1 MAGERDELRGEVD
14 DPSAPP
20 LSVGP
25 LSAEPP
31 SASPFS
37 YPIFRYVWVASLA
50 SNFGGLIQSVGA
62 SWMMLS
68 LSASERMVAMVQ
80 ASVTLPILLLSL
92 LAGAIADNLDRRRVM
107 LFAQGMMLL
116 VSITLAAFAWAGWLT
131 PTTLLLFTFRIGGGT
146 ALNGPAWQA
155 SVGDMVG
162 RPALPSA
169 IALNSMGFNI
179 ARSLGPAIG
188 GAIVAAAGAAAA
200 FFVNALSYVGLIFVL
215 SRWRPVRPPRQLP
228 PERLDL
234 AMAAGVRYVAMSPN
248 IRRVLFRALLFG
260 LSASAVPA
268 LMPIVARDLVAGGPL
283 TYGVL
288 LGAFGVGAVGGA
300 LLVRRLR
307 ARFATEQVV
316 RLASAAF
323 AIGAATTGVSPSLF
337 ATVPALLLAGA
348 GWVVALSTF
357 NVTVQLAA
365 PRWVVARALALYQ
378 MFAFGGMAAGSF
390 LFGSLAE
397 GQGLASALVAAALLQ
412 VGGILLGTFLP
423 LPVMKEVNLDP
434 LARWREPETEVAVT
448 PRSGPIVIRIEYR
461 IQVADIPA
469 FLSAMAE
476 RRRIRMRDGARHWS
490 LLRDLADPEIWLER
504 YHVATWLDYVRH
516 NQRRTHADA
525 ANMQQILA
533 LHIGPDKPRVQRMI
547 ERETHTLP
555 GLAPSDPHDLSAPVT
570 DTTGQ
575 G

>member
-1 MAGERDELRGEVD
+1 MASKD
-14 DPSAPP
+14 DAADAPLSDADLSEADLPSARPW
-20 LSVGP
+20 
-25 LSAEPP
+25 
-31 SASPFS
+31 S
-37 YPIFRYVWVASLA
+37 YPIFRWVWIASLA

-68 LSASERMVAMVQ
+68 LSASERMVALVQ

-107 LFAQGMMLL
+107 LFAQSMMLI
-116 VSITLAAFAWAGWLT
+116 VSIALAGFSWAGWLT
-131 PTTLLLFTFRIGGGT
+131 PSTLLVFTFLIGCGT

-155 SVGDMVG
+155 SVGDMVA

-200 FFVNALSYVGLIFVL
+200 FLVNALSYVGLIVVL
-215 SRWRPVRPPRQLP
+215 ARWRPNRPPRLLP
-228 PERLDL
+228 PERIDL
-234 AMAAGVRYVAMSPN
+234 AMAAGVRYVAMSPD

-260 LSASAVPA
+260 VSASAVPA
-268 LMPIVARDLVAGGPL
+268 LMPVVARDLVKGGPL
-283 TYGVL
+283 TYGLL
-288 LGAFGVGAVGGA
+288 LGAFGVGAVAGA
-300 LLVRRLR
+300 AMVRRLR

-337 ATVPALLLAGA
+337 STLPALFLAGA

-378 MFAFGGMAAGSF
+378 MFAFGGMAAGSW
-390 LFGSLAE
+390 LFGTLAE
-397 GQGLASALVAAALLQ
+397 QQGLAPALVAAAMLQ
-412 VGGILLGTFLP
+412 IGGILLGTLLP
-423 LPVMKEVNLDP
+423 LPVMREVNLDP
-434 LARWREPETEVAVT
+434 LARWQEPETAVAVT
-448 PRSGPIVIRIEYR
+448 PRSGPIVVRIEYR
-461 IQVADIPA
+461 IREADIPA
-469 FLSAMAE
+469 FLSTMSE
-476 RRRIRMRDGARHWS
+476 RRRIRLRDGARHWS
-490 LLRDLADPEIWLER
+490 LLRDLADPELWIER

-525 ANMQQILA
+525 ENMRQILA
-533 LHIGPDKPRVQRMI
+533 LHIGPERPAVQRMI

-555 GLAPSDPHDLSAPVT
+555 GQAPSDPHDLGAPVT
-570 DTTGQ
+570 DASGTA
-575 G
+575 

>member
-1 MAGERDELRGEVD
+1 MAQSGAMAGGDEKLPGEVD
-14 DPSAPP
+14 EPSISPA
-20 LSVGP
+20 
-25 LSAEPP
+25 
-31 SASPFS
+31 SASPWT
-37 YPIFRYVWVASLA
+37 YPIFRYIWVASLA

-107 LFAQGMMLL
+107 LFAQAMMLA

-131 PTTLLLFTFRIGGGT
+131 PVTLLTFTFLLGCGT

-155 SVGDMVG
+155 SVGDMVA

-200 FFVNALSYVGLIFVL
+200 FLVNALSYVGLIFVL

-268 LMPIVARDLVAGGPL
+268 LMPVVARDLVAGGPL

-397 GQGLASALVAAALLQ
+397 AQGLASALVAASLLQ

-423 LPVMKEVNLDP
+423 LPVVKEVNLDP
-434 LARWREPETEVAVT
+434 LARWREPETQVSVS

-461 IQVADIPA
+461 IREADIPA
-469 FLSAMAE
+469 FLSVMSE

-490 LLRDLADPEIWLER
+490 LLRDLADPEVWLER

-525 ANMQQILA
+525 TNMQQILA
-533 LHIGPDKPRVQRMI
+533 LHIGPEKPQVQRMI

-555 GLAPSDPHDLSAPVT
+555 GYASSEPHDLSAPVT

>member
-1 MAGERDELRGEVD
+1 M
-14 DPSAPP
+14 
-20 LSVGP
+20 
-25 LSAEPP
+25 AEPDDKLLSEADLP
-31 SASPFS
+31 SASPS
-37 YPIFRYVWVASLA
+37 PSPWNYPIFRAVWVASLA

-68 LSASERMVAMVQ
+68 LSGSERMVALVQ

-107 LFAQGMMLL
+107 LFAQSLMLT
-116 VSITLAAFAWAGWLT
+116 VSVVLAAFAWAGWLT
-131 PTTLLLFTFRIGGGT
+131 PVTLLTFTFLIGCGT

-200 FFVNALSYVGLIFVL
+200 FLVNALSYVGLIVVL
-215 SRWRPVRPPRQLP
+215 SRWRPVRSPRQLP

-260 LSASAVPA
+260 LSASALPA
-268 LMPIVARDLVAGGPL
+268 LMPIVARDLVGGGPL

-288 LGAFGVGAVGGA
+288 LGAFGVGAVAGA
-300 LLVRRLR
+300 LQVRRLR

-316 RLASAAF
+316 RLASVAF
-323 AIGAATTGVSPSLF
+323 AIGAATAGVSQSLF
-337 ATVPALLLAGA
+337 ATIAALFVAGA

-397 GQGLASALVAAALLQ
+397 VQGLAPALVGAALLQ
-412 VGGILLGTFLP
+412 LAGILIGTFQP
-423 LPVMKEVNLDP
+423 LPAMQEVNLDP
-434 LARWREPETEVAVT
+434 LARWKEPETQVPVT

-461 IQVADIPA
+461 IREADIQA
-469 FLSAMAE
+469 FLEAMGE
-476 RRRIRMRDGARHWS
+476 RRRIRLRDGARHWS
-490 LLRDLADPEIWLER
+490 LLRDLADPELWLER

-525 ANMQQILA
+525 TNMQQILA
-533 LHIGPDKPRVQRMI
+533 LHIGPEKPAVQRMI

-555 GLAPSDPHDLSAPVT
+555 GLAPSDPHDLGAPVT
-570 DTTGQ
+570 DATGQ
-575 G
+575 S

>member
-1 MAGERDELRGEVD
+1 MASEPDRPTIEAD
-14 DPSAPP
+14 
-20 LSVGP
+20 
-25 LSAEPP
+25 PP
-31 SASPFS
+31 SASPWN
-37 YPIFRYVWVASLA
+37 YPIFRYIWVASLA

-68 LSASERMVAMVQ
+68 MSASERMVALVQ

-107 LFAQGMMLL
+107 LFAQSMMLL
-116 VSITLAAFAWAGWLT
+116 VSITLAAFAWAGLLT
-131 PTTLLLFTFRIGGGT
+131 PATLLIFTFLIGCGT

-155 SVGDMVG
+155 SVGDMVA

-200 FFVNALSYVGLIFVL
+200 FLVNAFSYVGLIFVL
-215 SRWRPVRPPRQLP
+215 MRWRPDRPPRQLP
-228 PERLDL
+228 PERIDL

-260 LSASAVPA
+260 FGASAVPA
-268 LMPIVARDLVAGGPL
+268 LMPVVARDLVAGGPL

-288 LGAFGVGAVGGA
+288 LGAFGVGAVAGA

-307 ARFATEQVV
+307 ARFETEQVV

-323 AIGAATTGVSPSLF
+323 AIGAATTGVSPSMF
-337 ATVPALLLAGA
+337 ATLPALFIAGA

-357 NVTVQLAA
+357 NVTVQLSA

-378 MFAFGGMAAGSF
+378 MFAFGGMAAGAWI
-390 LFGSLAE
+390 FGSLAE
-397 GQGLASALVAAALLQ
+397 AQGLAPALVAAAMLQ
-412 VGGILLGTFLP
+412 IGGILLGTAMP
-423 LPVMKEVNLDP
+423 LPVMQEVNLDP
-434 LARWREPETEVAVT
+434 LARWSEPDVAVPLT

-461 IQVADIPA
+461 IREADIPA
-469 FLSAMAE
+469 FLSAMSE
-476 RRRIRMRDGARHWS
+476 RRRIRLRDGARHWS
-490 LLRDLADPEIWLER
+490 LLRDLSDPQLWLER

-516 NQRRTHADA
+516 NQRRTQADA

-533 LHIGPDKPRVQRMI
+533 LHAGPERPRVQRMI

-555 GLAPSDPHDLSAPVT
+555 GEAPSEPHDLGAPLT
-570 DTTGQ
+570 DTG
-575 G
+575 GNS

>member
-1 MAGERDELRGEVD
+1 MASEPDRPTIEAD
-14 DPSAPP
+14 
-20 LSVGP
+20 
-25 LSAEPP
+25 PP
-31 SASPFS
+31 SASPWN
-37 YPIFRYVWVASLA
+37 YPIFRYIWVASLA

-68 LSASERMVAMVQ
+68 MSASERMVALVQ

-107 LFAQGMMLL
+107 LFAQSMMLL
-116 VSITLAAFAWAGWLT
+116 VSITLAAFAWAGLLT
-131 PTTLLLFTFRIGGGT
+131 PATLLIFTFLIGCGT

-155 SVGDMVG
+155 SVGDMVA

-200 FFVNALSYVGLIFVL
+200 FLVNAFSYVGLIFVL
-215 SRWRPVRPPRQLP
+215 MRWRPDRPPRQLP
-228 PERLDL
+228 PERIDL

-260 LSASAVPA
+260 LGASAVPA
-268 LMPIVARDLVAGGPL
+268 LMPVVARDLVAGGPL

-288 LGAFGVGAVGGA
+288 LGAFGVGAVAGA

-307 ARFATEQVV
+307 ARFETEQVV

-323 AIGAATTGVSPSLF
+323 AIGATTTGVSPSMF
-337 ATVPALLLAGA
+337 ATLPALFIAGA

-357 NVTVQLAA
+357 NVTVQLSA

-378 MFAFGGMAAGSF
+378 MFAFGGMAAGAWI
-390 LFGSLAE
+390 FGSLAE
-397 GQGLASALVAAALLQ
+397 AQGLAPALVAAAMLQ
-412 VGGILLGTFLP
+412 IGGILLGTTMP
-423 LPVMKEVNLDP
+423 LPVMQEVNLDP
-434 LARWREPETEVAVT
+434 LARWSEPDVAVPLT

-461 IQVADIPA
+461 IREADIPA
-469 FLSAMAE
+469 FLSAMSE
-476 RRRIRMRDGARHWS
+476 RRRIRLRDGARHWS
-490 LLRDLADPEIWLER
+490 LLRDLSDPQLWLER

-516 NQRRTHADA
+516 NQRRTQADA
-525 ANMQQILA
+525 SNMQQILA
-533 LHIGPDKPRVQRMI
+533 LHAGPERPRVQRMI

-555 GLAPSDPHDLSAPVT
+555 GEAPSEPHDLGAPLT
-570 DTTGQ
+570 DTG
-575 G
+575 GNS

>member
-1 MAGERDELRGEVD
+1 MADPDDLTHDEAG
-14 DPSAPP
+14 A
-20 LSVGP
+20 
-25 LSAEPP
+25 P
-31 SASPFS
+31 SASPWS
-37 YPIFRYVWVASLA
+37 YPIFRAVWVASLA

-80 ASVTLPILLLSL
+80 ASITLPILLLSL

-107 LFAQGMMLL
+107 LFAQSLMLM
-116 VSITLAAFAWAGWLT
+116 VSVALAGFAWAGWLT
-131 PTTLLLFTFRIGGGT
+131 PASLLTFTFLIGCGT

-155 SVGDMVG
+155 SVGDMVR

-200 FFVNALSYVGLIFVL
+200 FLVNALSYVGLIVVL
-215 SRWRPVRPPRQLP
+215 SRWKPVRSPRQLP

-248 IRRVLFRALLFG
+248 IRRVLMRALLFG
-260 LSASAVPA
+260 VGASAVPA
-268 LMPIVARDLVAGGPL
+268 LMPVVARDLVAGGPL

-288 LGAFGVGAVGGA
+288 LGAFGVGAVAGA
-300 LLVRRLR
+300 LMVRRLR
-307 ARFATEQVV
+307 VRFTTEQVV
-316 RLASAAF
+316 RLATAAF
-323 AIGAATTGVSPSLF
+323 AIGAAATGVSPSLF
-337 ATVPALLLAGA
+337 LTVPALLLAGA

-390 LFGSLAE
+390 LFGWLAE
-397 GQGLASALVAAALLQ
+397 AQGLAPALVAAALLKIL
-412 VGGILLGTFLP
+412 GILLGTFLP
-423 LPVMKEVNLDP
+423 LPVMREVNLDP
-434 LARWREPETEVAVT
+434 LARWKEPETQVPVSA
-448 PRSGPIVIRIEYR
+448 RSGPIVIRIEYR
-461 IQVADIPA
+461 IREADIPA
-469 FLSAMAE
+469 FLAVMSE
-476 RRRIRMRDGARHWS
+476 RRRIRLRDGARNWS
-490 LLRDLADPEIWLER
+490 LLRDLSDPELWMER

-516 NQRRTHADA
+516 NQRRTQADA
-525 ANMQQILA
+525 TNMQQILA
-533 LHIGPDKPRVQRMI
+533 LHIGPERPSVQRMI

-555 GLAPSDPHDLSAPVT
+555 GEAPSDPHDLGAPVT
-570 DTTGQ
+570 DASGTA
-575 G
+575 

>member
-1 MAGERDELRGEVD
+1 MASEPDRPTIEAD
-14 DPSAPP
+14 
-20 LSVGP
+20 
-25 LSAEPP
+25 PP
-31 SASPFS
+31 SASPWN
-37 YPIFRYVWVASLA
+37 YPIFRYIWVASLA

-68 LSASERMVAMVQ
+68 MSASERMVALVQ

-107 LFAQGMMLL
+107 LFAQSMMLL
-116 VSITLAAFAWAGWLT
+116 VSITLAAFAWAGLLT
-131 PTTLLLFTFRIGGGT
+131 PATLLIFTFLIGCGT

-155 SVGDMVG
+155 SVGDMVA

-200 FFVNALSYVGLIFVL
+200 FLVNAFSYVGLIFVL
-215 SRWRPVRPPRQLP
+215 MRWRPDRPPRQLP
-228 PERLDL
+228 PERIDL

-260 LSASAVPA
+260 LGASAVPA
-268 LMPIVARDLVAGGPL
+268 LMPVVARDLVAGGPL

-288 LGAFGVGAVGGA
+288 LGAFGVGAVAGA

-307 ARFATEQVV
+307 ARFETEQVV

-323 AIGAATTGVSPSLF
+323 AIGATTTGVSPSMF
-337 ATVPALLLAGA
+337 ATLPALFIAGA

-357 NVTVQLAA
+357 NVTVQLSA

-378 MFAFGGMAAGSF
+378 MFAFGGMAAGAWI
-390 LFGSLAE
+390 FGSLAE
-397 GQGLASALVAAALLQ
+397 AQGLAPALVAAAMLQ
-412 VGGILLGTFLP
+412 IGGILLGTAMP
-423 LPVMKEVNLDP
+423 LPVMQEVNLDP
-434 LARWREPETEVAVT
+434 LARWSEPDVAVPLT

-461 IQVADIPA
+461 IREADIPA
-469 FLSAMAE
+469 FLSAMSE
-476 RRRIRMRDGARHWS
+476 RRRIRLRDGARHWS
-490 LLRDLADPEIWLER
+490 LLRDLSDPQLWLER

-516 NQRRTHADA
+516 NQRRTQADA
-525 ANMQQILA
+525 SNMQQILA
-533 LHIGPDKPRVQRMI
+533 LHAGPERPRVQRMI

-555 GLAPSDPHDLSAPVT
+555 GEAPSEPHDLGAPLT
-570 DTTGQ
+570 DTG
-575 G
+575 GNS